1 MISEIMYFILTPLTQ
16 SVLPYVALGLA
27 TFFEGLS
34 SAQVDGITISSGFF
48 RPIPVF
54 LAIITYNLL
63 ADMVWYSIGRFSKM
77 EWIKKIATRLRI
89 NLSTIDDLEYEIQK
103 HSARL
108 LFLAKLTVGLPIP
121 SLIATG
127 LSKVPVRRWIGMLV
141 LGELLKTSV
150 LVSLIFLYA
159 SAMKKASEEMQAI
172 LLTMTAFVVIAGVIW
187 WKKRKKKV
195 TEFTPE

>member
-1 MISEIMYFILTPLTQ
+1 MYFILTPLTQ
-16 SVLPYVALGLA
+16 SALPYVALGLI
-27 TFFEGLS
+27 TFFKGPLS
-34 SAQVDGITISSGFF
+34 SLAGGIAISSGFL
-48 RPIPVF
+48 RPLPVF

-77 EWIKKIATRLRI
+77 DWIKKIAARFRI
-89 NLSTIDDLEYEIQK
+89 DLQTIDDLEHEIQL

-127 LSKVPVRRWIGMLV
+127 LSKVPVRRWIGMLI

-150 LVSLIFLYA
+150 LVSLGFLYA
-159 SAMKKASEEMQAI
+159 SAMKQASEEMQAI
-172 LLTMTAFVVIAGVIW
+172 LLTITVFVVIAGVIW
-187 WKKRKKKV
+187 WKKRKKKI
-195 TEFTPE
+195 TELNPE

>member
-16 SVLPYVALGLA
+16 SALPYVALGLV
-27 TFFEGLS
+27 TFFEGPLS
-34 SAQVDGITISSGFF
+34 TLAGGVAISGGFL
-48 RPIPVF
+48 RPMPVF
-54 LAIITYNLL
+54 LAIISGNLF
-63 ADMVWYSIGRFSKM
+63 ADMVWYNVGRFSKM
-77 EWIKKIATRLRI
+77 EWIRKIAPRLRI
-89 NLSTIDDLEYEIQK
+89 NLDTIDDLEKEIQK
-103 HSARL
+103 HAARL

-127 LSKVPVRRWIGMLV
+127 LSKVPVRRWIGGII

-150 LVSLIFLYA
+150 LVSLGFLYA

-195 TEFTPE
+195 TEFNPE